1 MNADN
6 MVGRTVA
13 GYHLAEYIGEGG
25 TATVYRA
32 EHPERGRAAVKIL
45 RPRLAQDPIAV
56 KRFLREAEYGA
67 RVSIPTSSRPTTTA
81 PPTDCTTWRSSGPQG
96 EPLAEFINR
105 SGQVAPPLVATI
117 VEQLGAALGG
127 AHKAGI
133 IHRDLKPANIMYD
146 PATQTAKLLDFGIAR
161 DAELNPEE
169 RLTRA
174 GFFVGTLQYVAPE
187 TLSGELVNEQ
197 ADVYSLATIAYYLLT
212 QELPFTGKSP
222 RELFQQLLTQAPV
235 PLNQAV
241 KGLRFPGADRGG
253 GHAWA
258 GAGSD
263 QAFQDGGRIR
273 HGVVHG
279 GTAGRG
285 KARLPGLA
293 VRQGRGVSDADQL
306 RRLLLERSVRR
317 GDFVLASGQRSSY
330 YIDCRLTTM
339 SAEGQVLIGRLG
351 LAAIRRRAGG
361 RAAIGGLTMG
371 ADPVAYAIAAASW
384 GTARGHRRLQR
395 AEGSEGPRHWAS

>member
-1 MNADN
+1 MSADN

-32 EHPERGRAAVKIL
+32 EHPERGRAAVKLL

-67 RVSIPTSSRPTTTA
+67 RVKHPNIVQTYDFGA
-81 PPTDCTTWRSSGPQG
+81 TDGLHYLALEWAQG
-96 EPLAEFINR
+96 EPLAEFVNR
-105 SGQVAPPLVATI
+105 SGKLAPPLVATI
-117 VEQLGAALGG
+117 VEQLGAALGS

-161 DAELNPEE
+161 DSELSPEE

-187 TLSGELVNEQ
+187 TLSGELVSEQ
-197 ADVYSLATIAYYLLT
+197 ADVYSLATIAYYLLS

-222 RELFQQLLTQAPV
+222 RELFQQLLTQSPV

-241 KGLRFPGADRGG
+241 KGLRFPGPIEAAVMHGLDRDLSKRSKTVDEF
-253 GHAWA
+253 AA
-258 GAGSD
+258 ELC
-263 QAFQDGGRIR
+263 
-273 HGVVHG
+273 
-279 GTAGRG
+279 TAI
-285 KARLPGLA
+285 
-293 VRQGRGVSDADQL
+293 RQGGEKRG
-306 RRLLLERSVRR
+306 
-317 GDFVLASGQRSSY
+317 FLASLFGKSG
-330 YIDCRLTTM
+330 
-339 SAEGQVLIGRLG
+339 E
-351 LAAIRRRAGG
+351 
-361 RAAIGGLTMG
+361 
-371 ADPVAYAIAAASW
+371 
-384 GTARGHRRLQR
+384 
-395 AEGSEGPRHWAS
+395 

>member
-1 MNADN
+1 MNTDN

-32 EHPERGRAAVKIL
+32 DHAERGRAAVKIL

-67 RVSIPTSSRPTTTA
+67 RVRHPNIVQTYDYGA
-81 PPTDCTTWRSSGPQG
+81 TDGLHYLALEWAQG

-105 SGQVAPPLVATI
+105 SGQLAPPLVATI
-117 VEQLGAALGG
+117 VEQLGAALAC

-146 PATQTAKLLDFGIAR
+146 PASQKAKLLDFGIAR
-161 DAELNPEE
+161 DSELNPEE

-197 ADVYSLATIAYYLLT
+197 ADVYSLATIAYYMLT
-212 QELPFTGKSP
+212 TELPFTGKSP

-241 KGLRFPGADRGG
+241 KGLRFPPAIEAAVMRGLERDLTKRSKTVDEFANELCTAIRQGG
-253 GHAWA
+253 GKK
-258 GAGSD
+258 G
-263 QAFQDGGRIR
+263 F
-273 HGVVHG
+273 
-279 GTAGRG
+279 
-285 KARLPGLA
+285 
-293 VRQGRGVSDADQL
+293 
-306 RRLLLERSVRR
+306 
-317 GDFVLASGQRSSY
+317 LASLFGK
-330 YIDCRLTTM
+330 
-339 SAEGQVLIGRLG
+339 
-351 LAAIRRRAGG
+351 GG
-361 RAAIGGLTMG
+361 
-371 ADPVAYAIAAASW
+371 
-384 GTARGHRRLQR
+384 
-395 AEGSEGPRHWAS
+395 E